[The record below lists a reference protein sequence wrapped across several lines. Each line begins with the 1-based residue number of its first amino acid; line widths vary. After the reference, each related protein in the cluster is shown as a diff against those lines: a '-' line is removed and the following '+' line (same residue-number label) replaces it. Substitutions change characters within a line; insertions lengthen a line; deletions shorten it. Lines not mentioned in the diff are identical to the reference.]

1 MKEILGKNC
10 DKQNNI
16 KAKFIALEH
25 PKNILKKIIERG
37 LNLCCWNDADRLTVC
52 LIYNLDF
59 DCSQNMKLQKV
70 SVSNMIWYFW
80 WFTNVLLSV
89 LWPLLCCVW
98 SLMWSL
104 IVWIL
109 ALWTMIHSVI
119 ESTLIHW
126 ILIWREG
133 REVDGRGC
141 RVVVVKEDLVVLVLM
156 VMICR
161 KG

>member
-109 ALWTMIHSVI
+109 ALWTMIQKVHWYI
-119 ESTLIHW
+119 EK
-126 ILIWREG
+126 G
-133 REVDGRGC
+133 RKGEKLMVGVLLRKN
-141 RVVVVKEDLVVLVLM
+141 VVVLVFM
-156 VMICR
+156 VMIGR
-161 KG
+161 KGQ